1 MQNDQGR
8 RNYNRLEVLL
18 FATKVGH
25 KPSWIAAD
33 KVADTLHIEE
43 GYSALGSCVEWGT
56 AVVHTVVDSH
66 DALVVDLVNAAETEH
81 TEAVADIAPIG
92 CKVQAGYNL
101 KIADNAEIVVGI
113 VKGCGS
119 GGPAWEVVVAAATE
133 WPSHWISVP
142 LNCKVK

>member
-1 MQNDQGR
+1 MQNDQER

-18 FATKVGH
+18 FATMVGH

-33 KVADTLHIEE
+33 KLADKFHIEE
-43 GYSALGSCVEWGT
+43 GYSALGRCVEWGM

-66 DALVVDLVNAAETEH
+66 DALVADLVNAAETEH
-81 TEAVADIAPIG
+81 TEVAADIAPIG

-101 KIADNAEIVVGI
+101 KVAGNAEIVAEI

-133 WPSHWISVP
+133 WPSQ
-142 LNCKVK
+142 